1 MPEDTKPEQIVEPL
15 NSQISN
21 QVNNQNNHDSN
32 HDHNQE
38 ILGSKPSLKELAIV
52 FAKLGSIA
60 FGGPAAHIAQIEQEV
75 VQRRQWM
82 PREKLLDLLS
92 ITNLIPGPNSTELTI
107 HIGLEQRGWQG
118 AIVAGASFILPAM
131 LIVWGLAATYVAYQT
146 TPALG
151 SLLYGVKPVIIAIV
165 IQALWKLGRT
175 ALKNIVT
182 AIAGLLVLVL
192 YFLKVNDI
200 ALMLGAGV
208 IVSIVSNLR
217 DHKSLNSIL
226 FPFSFLPLHLPLGAI
241 ATAAIPKTWIAVFWS
256 FLKIGAVLYGG
267 GYVLLAFVQQEF
279 VERTHWLTSQ
289 QLLDAVAIGQFT
301 PGPLFTTATFIG
313 YLVAGNLGAIAGT
326 IGIFLPAFILVP
338 LINPFVAKLR
348 RSPWTAGFLDGV
360 NAASI
365 GLMAAVAWELGRG
378 TLVDIATVIIASVSL
393 ITLLK
398 FPKIN
403 SAWLVI
409 AGAAIGYLWKA
420 F

>member
-1 MPEDTKPEQIVEPL
+1 MSEDTKPEQIAEPL
-15 NSQISN
+15 NSRT
-21 QVNNQNNHDSN
+21 NNQNNLDSN

-52 FAKLGSIA
+52 FAKLGTIA

-118 AIVAGASFILPAM
+118 AIVAGTSFILPAM
-131 LIVWGLAATYVAYQT
+131 LIVWGFAAMYVAYQT

-165 IQALWKLGRT
+165 MQALWKLGRT
-175 ALKNIVT
+175 ALKNIIT
-182 AIAGLLVLVL
+182 AIAGLLVLSL

-200 ALMLGAGV
+200 ALMLGAGL
-208 IVSIVSNLR
+208 IVSLVTNLR
-217 DHKSLNSIL
+217 DRKSLNSIL
-226 FPFSFLPLHLPLGAI
+226 FPFPFSFFPLGAI
-241 ATAAIPKTWIAVFWS
+241 AATTIPKTWIAVFWS

-279 VERTHWLTSQ
+279 VESTHWLTSQ

-313 YLVAGNLGAIAGT
+313 YLVAGHLGAIAGT

-338 LINPFVAKLR
+338 AINPLAAKLR
-348 RSPWTAGFLDGV
+348 RSPWTSGFLDGV
-360 NAASI
+360 NAAAI
-365 GLMAAVAWELGRG
+365 GLMAAIAWELGRS
-378 TLVDIATVIIASVSL
+378 TLVDIATVIIAIASL

-409 AGAAIGYLWKA
+409 AGTAIGYLWKTQ
-420 F
+420 

>member
-1 MPEDTKPEQIVEPL
+1 MSEDTKPEPTEEPL
-15 NSQISN
+15 NFQIDHSI
-21 QVNNQNNHDSN
+21 NNQASL
-32 HDHNQE
+32 
-38 ILGSKPSLKELAIV
+38 ISKPSLKELAII
-52 FAKLGSIA
+52 FAKLGTIA

-131 LIVWGLAATYVAYQT
+131 LIVWGIAAMYVAYQT

-151 SLLYGVKPVIIAIV
+151 SLLYGVKPVIIAVV

-182 AIAGLLVLVL
+182 AIAGLLVLSL

-200 ALMLGAGV
+200 ALMLGAGI
-208 IVSIVSNLR
+208 IVSIVTNLR
-217 DHKSLNSIL
+217 DRKSLNSLL
-226 FPFSFLPLHLPLGAI
+226 FPFSFFPFPFSFSPFPLGAI
-241 ATAAIPKTWIAVFWS
+241 AATATIPKTWFAVFLS

-267 GYVLLAFVQQEF
+267 GYVLFAFVQQEF

-289 QLLDAVAIGQFT
+289 QLLDAIAIGQFT
-301 PGPLFTTATFIG
+301 PGPILTTATFIG

-338 LINPFVAKLR
+338 VINPLAAKLR
-348 RSPWTAGFLDGV
+348 RSPWTSGFLDGV
-360 NAASI
+360 NAASM
-365 GLMAAVAWELGRG
+365 GLMAAVAWELGRSA
-378 TLVDIATVIIASVSL
+378 LLDIATVIIAIASL

-409 AGAAIGYLWKA
+409 AGAAIGYLWKS